1 MERRACCALEA
12 KRYFCN
18 LLLRMLKNLTI
29 KNYALIKELEI
40 RPDPGLNIITGE
52 TGAGKSIMLG
62 ALGLLMGNRA
72 DVKALF
78 SEEEK
83 CVVEGTFDLSGRSLE
98 KFFEE
103 NDIDYDTT
111 TLIRREVAPTGK
123 SRAFV
128 NDQPVTLDILKELG
142 DRLMDIHSQHDTL
155 LLASNAYQLNLLD
168 LYAQNQPVYR
178 EFSDRYTAFRKVEK
192 QYNELVSRAEQ
203 LRKEFDYNSF
213 LLAEL
218 TALAPENIDQAGL
231 ENEQQVLENAE
242 EIKRKIALAYDN
254 LNYPDMPALQLLK
267 DGVQALNSISAL
279 SPRYQA
285 LRDRLNSALIEL
297 QDISQELEVENTR
310 IETDDTRLEIIQD
323 TLGNLYKL
331 QKKHQVETTTALTDL
346 KNELGRKVDTVLNLS
361 EELKKLESERRAAED
376 SAGEAAAELSATRKT
391 HGRRL
396 QEEITALL
404 TELGIPNAVFEIDV
418 REKPLSADGT
428 DAVAFRFSANKGGT
442 PKPLKDV
449 ASGGEFSR
457 VMLALKYILAQK
469 TQLPTIIF
477 DEIDTGI
484 SGEVAV
490 KVGNLLRD
498 MARSLQVLAI
508 THLPQIAG
516 KGSSHFYVYKDDAE
530 EKTVSRMKKLT
541 EQERIN
547 EIAVMIGGQNP
558 SASAMNSARE
568 LLTL

>member
-1 MERRACCALEA
+1 
-12 KRYFCN
+12 
-18 LLLRMLKNLTI
+18 MLKNLTI
-29 KNYALIKELEI
+29 KNYALIKALEI

-83 CVVEGTFDLSGRSLE
+83 CVVEGAFDLSGRNLE
-98 KFFEE
+98 PFFET
-103 NDIDYDTT
+103 NDLDYDTP
-111 TLIRREVAPTGK
+111 TLIRREVAPSGK

-128 NDQPVTLDILKELG
+128 NDVPVTLDILKELG

-155 LLASNAYQLNLLD
+155 LLASPAYQLSLLD
-168 LYAQNQPVYR
+168 LYAQSQTEFR
-178 EFSDRYTAFRKVEK
+178 EFSEHYADFRTVEK
-192 QYNELVSRAEQ
+192 EYNALVEKAEQ

-231 ENEQQVLENAE
+231 ENEQQLLENAE
-242 EIKRKIALAYDN
+242 EIKRKLATAYDS
-254 LNYPDMPALQLLK
+254 LNYPEMPALQLLK
-267 DGVQALNSISAL
+267 DGVQALNSIAEL
-279 SPRYQA
+279 SVHYQT
-285 LRDRLNSALIEL
+285 LRDRFNSALIEL
-297 QDISQELEVENTR
+297 QDLSQELEVENTR
-310 IETDDTRLEIIQD
+310 VETDDARLEAVQD
-323 TLGNLYKL
+323 ILSQLYKL
-331 QKKHQVETTTALTDL
+331 QKKHNVETTAELIAL
-346 KNELGRKVDTVLNLS
+346 KNGLTTKVDTVLNLS
-361 EELKKLESERRAAED
+361 EELDKLDKQRKAAEEKARE
-376 SAGEAAAELSATRKT
+376 SAGRLSATRKL
-391 HGRRL
+391 HGSRL
-396 QEEITALL
+396 QEEITVLL
-404 TELGIPNAVFEIDV
+404 TELGIPNAFFEITLT
-418 REKPLSADGT
+418 EKALSADGADT
-428 DAVAFRFSANKGGT
+428 VAFRFSANKGGI
-442 PKPLKDV
+442 PKPLKEV

-457 VMLALKYILAQK
+457 VMLALKYILARK
-469 TQLPTIIF
+469 AKLPTIIF

-490 KVGNLLRD
+490 KVGNLLRE
-498 MARSLQVLAI
+498 MGRSLQVVAI

-516 KGSSHFYVYKDDAE
+516 KGSTHFYVYKDDAE

-541 EQERIN
+541 DEERIN

>member
-1 MERRACCALEA
+1 
-12 KRYFCN
+12 
-18 LLLRMLKNLTI
+18 MLKNLTI
-29 KNYALIKELEI
+29 KNYALIKALEI

-83 CVVEGTFDLSGRSLE
+83 CVVEGAFDLSGRDLE
-98 KFFEE
+98 PFFEA
-103 NDIDYDTT
+103 NDLDYDTP
-111 TLIRREVAPTGK
+111 TLIRREVAPSGK

-128 NDQPVTLDILKELG
+128 NDVPVTLDILKELG

-155 LLASNAYQLNLLD
+155 LLASPAYQLSLLD
-168 LYAQNQPVYR
+168 LYAQSQTEFR
-178 EFSDRYTAFRKVEK
+178 EFSEHYAAFRAVEK
-192 QYNELVSRAEQ
+192 EYNALVAQAEQ

-242 EIKRKIALAYDN
+242 EIKRKLATAYDS
-254 LNYPDMPALQLLK
+254 LNYPEMPALQLLK
-267 DGVQALNSISAL
+267 DGVQALNSIAEL
-279 SPRYQA
+279 SPHYQT

-297 QDISQELEVENTR
+297 QDLSQELEVENTR
-310 IETDDTRLEIIQD
+310 VETDDARLEAVQD
-323 TLGNLYKL
+323 ILSQLYKL
-331 QKKHQVETTTALTDL
+331 QKKHQVETTGELIVL
-346 KNELGRKVDTVLNLS
+346 KNGLTTKVDTVLNLS
-361 EELKKLESERRAAED
+361 EELDKLDKQRKAAEEKARE
-376 SAGEAAAELSATRKT
+376 SAARLSATRKL
-391 HGRRL
+391 HGLRL
-396 QEEITALL
+396 QEEITVLL
-404 TELGIPNAVFEIDV
+404 TELGIPNAFFEITLT
-418 REKPLSADGT
+418 EKALSADGT
-428 DAVAFRFSANKGGT
+428 DTVAFRFSANKGGI
-442 PKPLKDV
+442 PKPLKEV

-457 VMLALKYILAQK
+457 VMLALKYILARK
-469 TQLPTIIF
+469 AKLPTIIF

-490 KVGNLLRD
+490 KVGNLLRE
-498 MARSLQVLAI
+498 MGRSLQVVAI

-516 KGSSHFYVYKDDAE
+516 KGSTHFYVYKDDAE

-541 EQERIN
+541 DEERIN